1 MIGVASIFTAPFNL
15 VGGLLGGLAGSAA
28 GDIIAAIAK
37 AIMQS
42 LNQVIETV
50 GTLWVHVGTPNL
62 TSSDG
67 GSSPS
72 DAVGYIQGHLFWY
85 TVAGAVAGVLV
96 GCGRMAWEQR
106 AAPGRD
112 VLRGLVTFV
121 AVSGAGLTVLSL
133 SVSAAD
139 SFSGWIISQAIPA
152 SSTFGTALTGL
163 LGLTAASSGF
173 GAILVIVLGLFM
185 LLASLIQIF
194 LMVVRGGMLVLLAG
208 VLPTTA
214 AFMGT
219 QAGREWFRKT
229 VAWMVAF
236 VLYKPV
242 AAVIYATAFRLA
254 SSNVFGKGGLLAVIT
269 GLTLMI
275 IALLA
280 LPALMRFVA
289 PMVGA
294 AAGGGAGAMLGAAAA
309 GAAIVMPTGAIRQA
323 FAGRAA
329 GGGMSPGG
337 GSGGPGPSGAGGA
350 PGGGMP
356 LPGGGGANGG
366 GVGTG
371 AVALQ
376 RGAGAQ
382 NGGSAGGL
390 GGGGDAR
397 GGGSSPGAAP
407 NGSPATSAANT
418 AATPY
423 AGAVHGSGSGAP
435 GISAVQARSGRSA
448 AGVPSA
454 GDGPAG
460 AGSAPF
466 LPVTGGG
473 AAGVGMAARAASSQV
488 WGAEG
493 SGDDSAPD
501 GAEGARR

>member
-1 MIGVASIFTAPFNL
+1 MFALVGFASIFTAPFKL

-42 LNQVIETV
+42 LNQAIETV
-50 GTLWVHVGTPNL
+50 GTLWVNVGTPNL
-62 TSSDG
+62 TSSAG

-112 VLRGLVTFV
+112 VLRGLVTLV

-133 SVSAAD
+133 AVSAAD
-139 SFSGWIISQAIPA
+139 AFSGWIIGQAIPS

-214 AFMGT
+214 AFTNT
-219 QAGREWFRKT
+219 QAGREWFRKS
-229 VAWMVAF
+229 VGWMVAF

-254 SSNVFGKGGLLAVIT
+254 SSNVFGQGGLLAVIT

-309 GAAIVMPTGAIRQA
+309 GAAIAMPTGALRQA
-323 FAGRAA
+323 FAGRVAS
-329 GGGMSPGG
+329 GGMSAGG

-356 LPGGGGANGG
+356 LPGGGGGNSG

-371 AVALQ
+371 AMALQ
-376 RGAGAQ
+376 RA
-382 NGGSAGGL
+382 NGGSASGRGA
-390 GGGGDAR
+390 GGGAR
-397 GGGSSPGAAP
+397 PSGSSSSGAAL
-407 NGSPATSAANT
+407 NGSAAPT
-418 AATPY
+418 AVETAVTRA
-423 AGAVHGSGSGAP
+423 AGAVNGTGSGAP
-435 GISAVQARSGRSA
+435 QGVSAEDAPSGRSG
-448 AGVPSA
+448 AGVSSA
-454 GDGPAG
+454 GVVRRG
-460 AGSAPF
+460 
-466 LPVTGGG
+466 
-473 AAGVGMAARAASSQV
+473 RAAH
-488 WGAEG
+488 
-493 SGDDSAPD
+493 
-501 GAEGARR
+501 RRCQ

>member
-1 MIGVASIFTAPFNL
+1 MLALAGWASIFSAPFHL
-15 VGGLLGGLAGSAA
+15 VGSLLGGIAGSAA
-28 GDIIAAIAK
+28 GDIISAIAK

-42 LNQVIETV
+42 LNQVVETV
-50 GTLWVHVGTPNL
+50 GTLWVNVGTPNL
-62 TSSDG
+62 TSSAG

-85 TVAGAVAGVLV
+85 TAAGAVAGVLV
-96 GCGRMAWEQR
+96 GCARMAWEQR
-106 AAPGRD
+106 AAAGRD

-139 SFSGWIISQAIPA
+139 SFSGWIIGQAIPS

-173 GAILVIVLGLFM
+173 GAILVIVLGVFM

-214 AFMGT
+214 AFTNMQT
-219 QAGREWFRKT
+219 GREWFRKS
-229 VAWMVAF
+229 VGWMVAF

-269 GLTLMI
+269 GLTLMVV
-275 IALLA
+275 ALLA

-323 FAGRAA
+323 FTGARAGA
-329 GGGMSPGG
+329 GGAAPGG
-337 GSGGPGPSGAGGA
+337 GAGSGGRGPSGAGGA

-356 LPGGGGANGG
+356 LPGGGGG
-366 GVGTG
+366 G

-376 RGAGAQ
+376 RAVASSGGAG
-382 NGGSAGGL
+382 GGP
-390 GGGGDAR
+390 GGGPRSDGV
-397 GGGSSPGAAP
+397 SPSGPAP
-407 NGSPATSAANT
+407 NRSGPASTGGTVPAPGVMNGATAGPSVSPAGSPASRLGGDGPTASAG
-418 AATPY
+418 P
-423 AGAVHGSGSGAP
+423 AGA
-435 GISAVQARSGRSA
+435 
-448 AGVPSA
+448 
-454 GDGPAG
+454 GPAG
-460 AGSAPF
+460 AGSAPP
-466 LPVTGGG
+466 LPI
-473 AAGVGMAARAASSQV
+473 AGVARAGAGMAAQAASSHMS
-488 WGAEG
+488 GAEG
-493 SGDDSAPD
+493 SGDDGPPSGSQ
-501 GAEGARR
+501 GALR